1 MTHRRLFLKDITD
14 EHLTHLHR
22 AAIIAPDGKTAK
34 DWIEEIGNGNLA
46 LFEVPGGIIGLKI
59 RRGHAWVELLA
70 GKDMKPHAKELVDTV
85 RTLAGDREIEGFVV
99 NPAVLRVYKSLG
111 FEPVGTF
118 VRLPNGKST

>member
-1 MTHRRLFLKDITD
+1 MIQLQLPRPEQYSNWQDWA
-14 EHLTHLHR
+14 R
-22 AAIIAPDGKTAK
+22 A
-34 DWIEEIGNGNLA
+34 
-46 LFEVPGGIIGLKI
+46 
-59 RRGHAWVELLA
+59 LLA
-70 GKDMKPHAKELVDTV
+70 VLQAQSVRPAIKPHAKELVDTV